1 MRNYAEELAYWYF
14 RLNGFFVLENY
25 VLDRNQQKENKA
37 YETDIIAVRF
47 PYVYE
52 EIGGRE
58 DDWHKDL
65 KNMIPKFEENIIG
78 VICEVKSGEDGYSN
92 NDLFIEPKLKRCLQ
106 RLGFYKS
113 GSNEFKNAYEQ
124 LLNNSSYC
132 YKKCTIVKILISPKR
147 HKGEK
152 FKNILLSD
160 IDSFITERIKKY
172 SEKYSDRNFFNSNL
186 IQYKI
191 WEIKKIMKKVE

>member
-1 MRNYAEELAYWYF
+1 
-14 RLNGFFVLENY
+14 
-25 VLDRNQQKENKA
+25 VLDRNRQEENKT
-37 YETDIIAVRF
+37 YETDIIAIRF

-78 VICEVKSGEDGYSN
+78 VICEVKSGECGYLDR
-92 NDLFIEPKLKRCLQ
+92 DLFMESKVRRCLQ
-106 RLGFYKS
+106 RLGFFRN
-113 GSNEFKNAYEQ
+113 GSDEFKKFYDK
-124 LLNNSSYC
+124 LLNNSSYY
-132 YKKCTIVKILISPKR
+132 YKNYTIVKILISQSR
-147 HKGEK
+147 HTGEK
-152 FKNILLSD
+152 FENILLSD
-160 IDSFITERIKKY
+160 IDSFITKRIKKY

-191 WEIKKIMKKVE
+191 WESKKINEKS